1 LVNSI
6 EEKTNGD
13 TISMQS
19 SSDRPP
25 PSIPFRFHFDFR
37 RKPQL
42 YLRLFAF
49 FIIEAGFITLAPVY
63 LVKPILLGVHYS
75 FTDDEI
81 KSGLTV
87 VFVIWQ
93 HLAIF
98 IGSYIVADA
107 FSREWS
113 VPLAKVTL
121 GANGSPGIVAE
132 TIDRVS
138 TITSGFIDRLLHLW
152 LDESSGTF
160 KLAFLAS
167 LAFLALSS
175 LRPGTTVDF

>member
-19 SSDRPP
+19 SSSDRPP
-25 PSIPFRFHFDFR
+25 PSIPFSFHFDFR

-49 FIIEAGFITLAPVY
+49 FIIEAGFITLAAVC
-63 LVKPILLGVHYS
+63 LVKPIPLGVHYS

-93 HLAIF
+93 HLTIF
-98 IGSYIVADA
+98 MGRYMVV
-107 FSREWS
+107 E
-113 VPLAKVTL
+113 
-121 GANGSPGIVAE
+121 
-132 TIDRVS
+132 
-138 TITSGFIDRLLHLW
+138 SG
-152 LDESSGTF
+152 
-160 KLAFLAS
+160 
-167 LAFLALSS
+167 LSH
-175 LRPGTTVDF
+175 